1 MKIGNTIDRAAFRAW
16 AVTLGVMLAV
26 AALPVSSQDVYPS
39 KRFELIVPFA
49 AGSATDGVARILADG
64 LSRQVGQPVSVVNR
78 PGANGQVAVR
88 ALHAAP
94 RDGYTMA
101 ILANGIVI
109 EQVLKKGGDFDVRRD
124 LVPVARATQAPYGLF
139 ASNALPAN
147 SLAEAIDYARK
158 NPGKINY
165 ASAAV
170 GSSAHLTTERIN
182 VATGINLT
190 HITYPSGTAAINVA
204 LMQGDVGLFVNEM
217 GSMRAL
223 VADKKI
229 KLLATLD
236 NQRSPIYPDSPS
248 LADLNIP
255 ELKDFSASFFF
266 GIFVAPGTE
275 AARVDRLNAEVNR
288 AINEPATRARLVG
301 LGYNPNLMGGT
312 TPAQFTKYVHDE
324 LARTEA
330 VVQAAK
336 LSVN

>member
-1 MKIGNTIDRAAFRAW
+1 MKIGSTIDRAVFRAW

-88 ALHAAP
+88 ALHVAP

-139 ASNALPAN
+139 ASNSLPGN
-147 SLAEAIDYARK
+147 SLREVIDYARK

-170 GSSAHLTTERIN
+170 GSSAHLTTERLML
-182 VATGINLT
+182 ATGMNLT
-190 HITYPSGTAAINVA
+190 HITYPAGTGAINVA
-204 LMQGDVGLFVNEM
+204 LMQGDVGLFINEM
-217 GSMRAL
+217 GSMRPL
-223 VADKKI
+223 VNDKKI
-229 KLLATLD
+229 RLLATLD

-248 LADLNIP
+248 LADLDIP

-266 GIFVAPGTE
+266 GLFVAPGTDP
-275 AARVDRLNAEVNR
+275 ARVERLAADINR
-288 AINEPATRARLVG
+288 VISEPATRGRLVA
-301 LGYNPNLMGGT
+301 LGYNPALLGGT
-312 TPAQFTKYVHDE
+312 TPAQFSKYMSDE

-330 VVQAAK
+330 VVQGAK
-336 LSVN
+336 LSIN